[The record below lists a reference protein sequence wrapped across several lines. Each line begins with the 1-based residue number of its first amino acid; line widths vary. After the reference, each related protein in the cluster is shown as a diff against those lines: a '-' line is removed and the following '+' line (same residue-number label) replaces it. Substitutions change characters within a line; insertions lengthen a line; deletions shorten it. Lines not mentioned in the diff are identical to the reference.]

1 MKSISAV
8 AGLIV
13 AIAVGQIVVAQQTR
27 PAAPGGTGQTRAGA
41 ASTYFPERFD
51 WQHKRPDEVGMSASL
66 VSEAVQAA
74 VSAEMTTNRD
84 LAIEQATSFGRNE
97 PFDTVIGPMKPRGPA
112 SGVIVHN
119 GYIVA
124 EWGDPARVDMTH
136 SVTKTFLTTVVG
148 LAWQKGLIRDLNDR
162 ARDYMPPGVDL
173 FEAEH
178 NQKITWDHL
187 LRQTSDWQGT
197 LWGKPDWA
205 DRPEGKMAADWP
217 NRPLRDPG
225 TFFKYN
231 DVRVNVL
238 ALAALQVIR
247 KPLPQVLRE
256 DVMEPIGASS
266 TWRWHGYENSW
277 VDIDGQKVQSVSGGG
292 HWGGGMFINAYD
304 MARFGYLFL
313 RNGKWKDR
321 PIVSEKWIEM
331 ARKPGPAN
339 PTYGFAN
346 WYLNTDR
353 KPVPTA
359 PASAVRF
366 VGHGNNIIYIDWEND
381 LVIVTRWSNGL
392 NNLVGK
398 SIESLRPAATTASR
412 Q

>member
-1 MKSISAV
+1 MKSISAFV
-8 AGLIV
+8 GLIV
-13 AIAVGQIVVAQQTR
+13 VVAVGQIVVAQQPR
-27 PAAPGGTGQTRAGA
+27 PDAPGGAGQVRASA
-41 ASTYFPERFD
+41 ASRYFPERFD
-51 WQHKRPDEVGMSASL
+51 WQHKRPDEVGMSAPL

-74 VSAEMTTNRD
+74 VAAEVTTSRD

-124 EWGDPARVDMTH
+124 EWGEPARVDMTN

-148 LAWQKGLIRDLNDR
+148 LAWQRGLIRDLNDR

-187 LRQTSDWQGT
+187 LRQTSDWKGE

-205 DRPEGKMAADWP
+205 DRPEGKTAADWP
-217 NRPLRDPG
+217 NRPLREPG

-256 DVMEPIGASS
+256 ELMEPIGASS
-266 TWRWHGYENSW
+266 TWRWYGYENSW

-321 PIVSEKWIEM
+321 AIVSEKWIEM

-339 PTYGFAN
+339 DYGFAN

-353 KPVPTA
+353 SPVPTA

-366 VGHGNNIIYIDWEND
+366 VGNGNNIIYIDWEND

-398 SIESLRPAATTASR
+398 TIESLRPAPTTAAR